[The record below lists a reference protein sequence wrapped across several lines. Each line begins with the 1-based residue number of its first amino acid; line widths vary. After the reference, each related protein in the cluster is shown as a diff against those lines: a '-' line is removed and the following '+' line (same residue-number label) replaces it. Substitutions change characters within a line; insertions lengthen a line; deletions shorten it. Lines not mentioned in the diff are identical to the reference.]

1 MALFLVCYAA
11 HINKGNGVH
20 HRDVACNHRLTSV
33 TSVTPVAD
41 VTSEKRGAIGV
52 KTLSAH
58 SVDEAQLA
66 ELDKARSALPTDS
79 ALAETLDYLATSVR
93 CGHDVTVLPD
103 EVRLTP
109 NQAAKLLSMSRT
121 HLYKLLDAGVI
132 KSISVGRDRR
142 IKLDALRD
150 YQAAS
155 DRDKADLATRF
166 AHRDANRDKL
176 LDHLAASEDDA
187 R

>member
-1 MALFLVCYAA
+1 M
-11 HINKGNGVH
+11 
-20 HRDVACNHRLTSV
+20 
-33 TSVTPVAD
+33 
-41 VTSEKRGAIGV
+41 
-52 KTLSAH
+52 KTLPAH
-58 SVDEAQLA
+58 LVDETQLA
-66 ELDKARSALPTDS
+66 ELDKARSALPSNS

-109 NQAAKLLSMSRT
+109 NQAAKLLGMSRT
-121 HLYKLLDAGVI
+121 HLYKLLDAGAI

-142 IKLDALRD
+142 ITLVALRD
-150 YQAAS
+150 YQAAA

-176 LDHLAASEDDA
+176 LDALASEGGDA

>member
-1 MALFLVCYAA
+1 M
-11 HINKGNGVH
+11 
-20 HRDVACNHRLTSV
+20 
-33 TSVTPVAD
+33 
-41 VTSEKRGAIGV
+41 
-52 KTLSAH
+52 LSAH

-66 ELDKARSALPTDS
+66 ALDKARSALPS
-79 ALAETLDYLATSVR
+79 NSELAQTLDYLVTTVR

-109 NQAAKLLSMSRT
+109 NQAAKLLGMSRP

-132 KSISVGRDRR
+132 RSVHVGRDRR

-166 AHRDANRDKL
+166 AHRDANRSRL
-176 LDHLAASEDDA
+176 LDHLAAGDSKNGQ
-187 R
+187 